1 VPTAAAKHQEPNDPK
16 ILWRDAE
23 LQTADAVGRLMEFW
37 GFRRHM
43 GRLWTIL
50 YLSPEPMSTAQLS
63 DTLQLSSSAVSLS
76 LGELVRW
83 GAVRKTWRPGER
95 KDFYEAESSVWKLL
109 RRVYE
114 RRELNLIRE
123 ATDAFHEAQARLDGI
138 RGELGAKERRRVD
151 YMRKRLSRLS
161 ALSKAGERLVS
172 LLVAGRMI
180 NPTDLQSAEAEEES
194 L

>member
-1 VPTAAAKHQEPNDPK
+1 VSTAAAKHQEPSDSQP
-16 ILWRDAE
+16 LWREAE
-23 LQTADAVGRLMEFW
+23 LRAADAMGRLMEFW

-50 YLSPEPMSTAQLS
+50 YLSPEPMTTGDLS
-63 DTLQLSSSAVSLS
+63 ETLQLSSSAVSLS

-83 GAVRKTWRPGER
+83 GAVRKTWLPGER
-95 KDFYEAESSVWKLL
+95 KDFYQAESSVWKLL

-123 ATDAFHEAQARLDGI
+123 ASDAFADAQRFLDEA
-138 RGELGAKERRRVD
+138 RGQLAGKDRVRVD

-161 ALSKAGERLVS
+161 ALSKAGERLVR
-172 LLVAGRMI
+172 LLVAGRML
-180 NPTDLQSAEAEEES
+180 NPAELQSAEEED
-194 L
+194 

>member
-1 VPTAAAKHQEPNDPK
+1 MPTAAAKQEESNDSKP
-16 ILWRDAE
+16 LWRDAE
-23 LQTADAVGRLMEFW
+23 LKAADAIGRLMEFW

-43 GRLWTIL
+43 GRLWTVL
-50 YLSPEPMSTAQLS
+50 YLSPEPMTTAELS
-63 DTLQLSSSAVSLS
+63 ETLQLSSSAVSLS

-123 ATDAFHEAQARLDGI
+123 AIDAFGEAQQRLDEA
-138 RGELGAKERRRVD
+138 RTELGPEERRRVD

-161 ALSKAGERLVS
+161 ALSNVGERLVQ
-172 LLVAGRMI
+172 LLVAGRVV
-180 NPTDLQSAEAEEES
+180 NPNELQSAEDVD
-194 L
+194 

>member
-1 VPTAAAKHQEPNDPK
+1 
-16 ILWRDAE
+16 
-23 LQTADAVGRLMEFW
+23 MEFW

-43 GRLWTIL
+43 GRLWTVL
-50 YLSPEPMSTAQLS
+50 YLSPEPMTTAELS
-63 DTLQLSSSAVSLS
+63 ETLRLSSSAVSLS

-123 ATDAFHEAQARLDGI
+123 AVDTFADAQARLDDA
-138 RGELGAKERRRVD
+138 RSQLGPEERQRVD
-151 YMRKRLSRLS
+151 FMRKRLSRLS
-161 ALSKAGERLVS
+161 ALSRAGERLVR
-172 LLVAGRMI
+172 LLVAGRAL
-180 NPTDLQSAEAEEES
+180 NPIELRSVEEEE
-194 L
+194 

>member
-1 VPTAAAKHQEPNDPK
+1 VSIAAAKRQESNDSEP
-16 ILWRDAE
+16 LWREAE
-23 LQTADAVGRLMEFW
+23 LGAADAIGRLMEFW

-50 YLSPEPMSTAQLS
+50 YLSPEPLTTADLS
-63 DTLQLSSSAVSLS
+63 ETLQLSSSAVSLS
-76 LGELVRW
+76 LGDLVRW

-123 ATDAFHEAQARLDGI
+123 ANDALNEAQRVLESV
-138 RGELGAKERRRVD
+138 RGRVGAAERRRVD
-151 YMRKRLSRLS
+151 FMRKRLSRLS
-161 ALSKAGERLVS
+161 ALSRAGERLVR
-172 LLVAGRMI
+172 LLVAGRAI
-180 NPTDLQSAEAEEES
+180 NPSELRSAEEDDE
-194 L
+194 

>member
-1 VPTAAAKHQEPNDPK
+1 MSTAAAKRQDPNDSQP
-16 ILWRDAE
+16 LWREAE
-23 LQTADAVGRLMEFW
+23 LSAADAIGRLMEFW

-43 GRLWTIL
+43 GRIWTIL
-50 YLSPEPMSTAQLS
+50 YLSPEPMTTTDLS

-83 GAVRKTWRPGER
+83 GAVRKTWLPGER
-95 KDFYEAESSVWKLL
+95 KDFYEAENSVWKLL

-123 ATDAFHEAQARLDGI
+123 ALDAFSDAQARLEEA
-138 RGELGAKERRRVD
+138 RGSLTGHERRRVD

-161 ALSKAGERLVS
+161 ALSKAGERLVR

-180 NPTDLQSAEAEEES
+180 NPSELKSAEVEE
-194 L
+194 

>member
-1 VPTAAAKHQEPNDPK
+1 MPSAATEQQDPNDSQP
-16 ILWRDAE
+16 LWREAE
-23 LQTADAVGRLMEFW
+23 LRAADAMGRRMGFW

-50 YLSPEPMSTAQLS
+50 YLSPEPMTTTELS
-63 DTLQLSSSAVSLS
+63 ETLQLSSSAVSLS
-76 LGELVRW
+76 LGELVHW

-95 KDFYEAESSVWKLL
+95 KDFYQAESSVWKLL

-123 ATDAFHEAQARLDGI
+123 AIDAFADAQQHLDEV
-138 RGELGAKERRRVD
+138 RAELSAAERQRVD
-151 YMRKRLSRLS
+151 YMHKRLSRLS
-161 ALSKAGERLVS
+161 ALSKAGERLVR

-180 NPTDLQSAEAEEES
+180 NPADLQSAEEED
-194 L
+194 

>member
-1 VPTAAAKHQEPNDPK
+1 VSTAAAKQQDANDSEP
-16 ILWRDAE
+16 LWRAAE
-23 LQTADAVGRLMEFW
+23 LDAADAIGRLMEFW

-50 YLSPEPMSTAQLS
+50 YLSPEPMTTAELS
-63 DTLQLSSSAVSLS
+63 ETLRLSNSAVSLS

-95 KDFYEAESSVWKLL
+95 KDFYEAENSVWKLL

-123 ATDAFHEAQARLDGI
+123 ATDAFAEAQKRLAEAPG
-138 RGELGAKERRRVD
+138 GSGPEERQRID
-151 YMRKRLSRLS
+151 FMRKRLSRLS
-161 ALSKAGERLVS
+161 ALSKAGERLVR
-172 LLVAGRMI
+172 LLVAGRTI
-180 NPTDLQSAEAEEES
+180 NPIALQSAEEED
-194 L
+194 

>member
-1 VPTAAAKHQEPNDPK
+1 MPTAAAKQQNFNDSQP
-16 ILWRDAE
+16 LWREAE
-23 LQTADAVGRLMEFW
+23 LSSADAMGRLMEFW

-50 YLSPEPMSTAQLS
+50 YLSPDPMTTTELAEI
-63 DTLQLSSSAVSLS
+63 LQLSSSAVSLS
-76 LGELVRW
+76 LGELVHW

-95 KDFYEAESSVWKLL
+95 KDFYQAESSVWKLL

-123 ATDAFHEAQARLDGI
+123 AIDAFGEAQRQLAETRSL
-138 RGELGAKERRRVD
+138 LGQEERRRVD
-151 YMRKRLSRLS
+151 YMRQRLSRLS
-161 ALSKAGERLVS
+161 ALSKVGERLVR

-180 NPTDLQSAEAEEES
+180 NPADLQSAEEEE
-194 L
+194 

>member
-1 VPTAAAKHQEPNDPK
+1 VPTAAVKQQDLNDSQP
-16 ILWRDAE
+16 LWREAE
-23 LQTADAVGRLMEFW
+23 LKSADAMGRLMEFW

-50 YLSPEPMSTAQLS
+50 YLSPDPMTTTELAEI
-63 DTLQLSSSAVSLS
+63 LQLSSSAVSLS
-76 LGELVRW
+76 LGELVHW

-95 KDFYEAESSVWKLL
+95 KDFYQAESSVWKLL

-123 ATDAFHEAQARLDGI
+123 AIDAFGEAQRQLAETRSL
-138 RGELGAKERRRVD
+138 LGQEERRRVD
-151 YMRKRLSRLS
+151 YMHKRLSRLS
-161 ALSKAGERLVS
+161 ALSKAGERLVR

-180 NPTDLQSAEAEEES
+180 NPADLQSAEEEE
-194 L
+194 

>member
-1 VPTAAAKHQEPNDPK
+1 M
-16 ILWRDAE
+16 
-23 LQTADAVGRLMEFW
+23 GRLMEFW

-43 GRLWTIL
+43 GRLWTVL
-50 YLSPEPMSTAQLS
+50 YLCPEPMTTAELS
-63 DTLQLSSSAVSLS
+63 ETLRLSSSAVSLS

-95 KDFYEAESSVWKLL
+95 KDFYHAESSVWKLL

-123 ATDAFHEAQARLDGI
+123 ASDAFSDAQRFLDEARADLAGD
-138 RGELGAKERRRVD
+138 ERRRVD

-161 ALSKAGERLVS
+161 ALTKVGERLVRS
-172 LLVAGRMI
+172 LVAGRML
-180 NPTDLQSAEAEEES
+180 NPADLQSADEED
-194 L
+194 

>member
-1 VPTAAAKHQEPNDPK
+1 MPTAAAKHEEPNDSDV
-16 ILWRDAE
+16 LWRDAE
-23 LQTADAVGRLMEFW
+23 LQAADAIGRLMEFW

-50 YLSPEPMSTAQLS
+50 YLSPDPLTTTQLS

-123 ATDAFHEAQARLDGI
+123 ATEAFCDAQTRLDEI

-180 NPTDLQSAEAEEES
+180 NPTDLRSAEAEEES
-194 L
+194 

>member
-1 VPTAAAKHQEPNDPK
+1 MSIAAAKRQESNDSEP
-16 ILWRDAE
+16 LWREAE
-23 LQTADAVGRLMEFW
+23 LGAADAIGRLMDFW

-50 YLSPEPMSTAQLS
+50 YLSPEPLTTADLS
-63 DTLQLSSSAVSLS
+63 ETLQLSSSAVSLS
-76 LGELVRW
+76 LGDLVRW

-123 ATDAFHEAQARLDGI
+123 ANDALNEAQRVLESV
-138 RGELGAKERRRVD
+138 RGRVGAAERRRVD
-151 YMRKRLSRLS
+151 FMRKRLSRLS
-161 ALSKAGERLVS
+161 ALSRAGERLVR
-172 LLVAGRMI
+172 LLVAGRAI
-180 NPTDLQSAEAEEES
+180 NPSELRSAEEDDE
-194 L
+194 